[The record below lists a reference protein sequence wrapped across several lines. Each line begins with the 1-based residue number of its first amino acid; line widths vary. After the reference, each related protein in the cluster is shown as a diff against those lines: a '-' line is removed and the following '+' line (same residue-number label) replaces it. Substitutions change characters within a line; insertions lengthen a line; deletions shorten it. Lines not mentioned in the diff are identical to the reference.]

1 MDPGSPGGRDRAA
14 VIDAAIVGLGRW
26 GRSLVES
33 VQGKSDRLRFVL
45 GIEPDAGAARE
56 FAARHGLKLSSDYAE
71 ALSDLAVGA
80 VVLATPHSL
89 HLEQVLAAARA
100 GKPVFCEKPLA
111 LKEADAAKMIKAC
124 ERAGVVLGVGHNRRW
139 WPAMRELKRLVESG
153 GLGQVL
159 HLEGHNSNENSN
171 QVTGGWRTL
180 PAESPG
186 GGMTGAGLHVLDAM
200 VGLAGPVRRA
210 QAQFLERKPPPAPHD
225 TVSVLLEFSGGASGL
240 LATVRATPYYW
251 RVHAFGT
258 KGNAEVLGETELV
271 LRMSGQPPRRLQLEP
286 ADSLR
291 AELEAFAD
299 AIEGRAAFPI
309 PEAQIL
315 QTVTAFEAVIRSL
328 ETCEA
333 VSLPV

>member
-1 MDPGSPGGRDRAA
+1 

-26 GRSLVES
+26 GRALVES
-33 VQGKSDRLRFVL
+33 VQGKSTRLRFVL

-56 FAARHGLKLSSDYAE
+56 FATRQGFKLSTDYAD
-71 ALSDLAVGA
+71 ALSDLAIGA

-100 GKPVFCEKPLA
+100 GKQVFCEKPLA
-111 LKEADAAKMIKAC
+111 LTESDARKMVTAC
-124 ERAGVVLGVGHNRRW
+124 EHAGVVLGVGHNRRW
-139 WPAMRELKRLVESG
+139 WPAMRELKRIVEAG
-153 GLGQVL
+153 ELGTLL

-200 VGLAGPVRRA
+200 VGLAGPVRRV
-210 QAQFLERKPPPAPHD
+210 QAQLLERKPPPAPQD
-225 TVSVLLEFSGGASGL
+225 SVSALLEFESGASGL
-240 LATVRATPYYW
+240 LATVRATPFYW

-258 KGNAEVLGETELV
+258 KGNAEMLGETELV
-271 LRMSGQPPRRLQLEP
+271 LRMTGKAPQRLQLEAVDP
-286 ADSLR
+286 LR

-299 AIEGRAAFPI
+299 AVEKRAPFPVA
-309 PEAQIL
+309 PAQML
-315 QTVTAFEAVIRSL
+315 QTVAAFEAVIRAL
-328 ETCEA
+328 ETGA
-333 VSLPV
+333 AAAGISRARR